1 MAVEK
6 GVCNA
11 LTIVDWVDIFT
22 RKVYKEVIVDAL
34 KYSIQEKNLE
44 LYAWVIMSNHIHL
57 VACVNSPN
65 QLSDFLRDFK
75 KFTSKQIIEEI
86 KEGNESRK
94 DWLLDHFS
102 FEAKRSRRAR
112 YYKLWRDGNHAMD
125 LKNFDIDILQK
136 IDYIHENPVRAGLVE
151 YPEHY
156 IHSSATDYNGKNGL
170 LPVTVI

>member
-1 MAVEK
+1 MADEK

-11 LTIVDWVDIFT
+11 
-22 RKVYKEVIVDAL
+22 
-34 KYSIQEKNLE
+34 Q
-44 LYAWVIMSNHIHL
+44 
-57 VACVNSPN
+57 
-65 QLSDFLRDFK
+65 
-75 KFTSKQIIEEI
+75 
-86 KEGNESRK
+86 
-94 DWLLDHFS
+94 
-102 FEAKRSRRAR
+102 RSRRAR